1 MDKRQRA
8 INIIKNYYI
17 EKEQNNISDMIKS
30 VCSYFD
36 FVKNQKL
43 LHFFVLFLLTNG
55 DFWTISYLGHIFT
68 KNTVLYKILRK
79 GPVL

>member
-17 EKEQNNISDMIKS
+17 GKEQNNISDMIKS

-43 LHFFVLFLLTNG
+43 SSGDMAFLQ
-55 DFWTISYLGHIFT
+55 DISNSIGIPQYLKF
-68 KNTVLYKILRK
+68 
-79 GPVL
+79 